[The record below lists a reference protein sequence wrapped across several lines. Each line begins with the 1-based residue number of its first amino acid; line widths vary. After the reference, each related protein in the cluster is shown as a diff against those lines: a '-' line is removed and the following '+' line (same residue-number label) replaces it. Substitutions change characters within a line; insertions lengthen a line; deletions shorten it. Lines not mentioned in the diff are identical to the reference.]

1 MTVTNR
7 KKPTST
13 ARPIMM
19 MKNALLAGV
28 LGRSG
33 RSWARRSS
41 MLGNIGQAPSKL
53 DSTPNDN
60 LSRPHSKADSVY
72 PPSTHHS
79 LTVINHDRLT
89 GGDTV
94 ARFVKADLQPTVR
107 K

>member
-60 LSRPHSKADSVY
+60 LSRPHSKADSVD
-72 PPSTHHS
+72 PPTAHESFTIVQH
-79 LTVINHDRLT
+79 NRLA
-89 GGDTV
+89 GRDTV
-94 ARFVKADLQPTVR
+94 ARLVEANLQPTVW
-107 K
+107 